1 MNWKEELL
9 NAKEDLIYV
18 KYKRGEGATYTVI
31 EKLLNTNKDL
41 CVLYL
46 GNYYIVEDILSKLY
60 RNKDKRIESLLC
72 SIENREI
79 IVNLIN
85 NKWLKIVCTRLEN
98 ADENFKRGL
107 RFHIGIADN
116 SDFSMPKI
124 LNRCKQKII
133 IMSDEGTT
141 SFRMINSDK
150 VKEKLNKDE
159 NQELSLTQRINN
171 YRKKLFTELENIP
184 MNDKTTMTRER
195 IIGMIKSLDH
205 IGK

>member
-9 NAKEDLIYV
+9 NAKEEVVYV

-31 EKLLNTNKDL
+31 EKILNTDKDL

-98 ADENFKRGL
+98 ANESFKRGL
-107 RFHIGIADN
+107 KFHIGIADN

-133 IMSDEGTT
+133 IMSDEDTT
-141 SFRMINSDK
+141 SFRIINSDK

>member
-9 NAKEDLIYV
+9 NAKEEVVYV

-31 EKLLNTNKDL
+31 EKLLNTDKDL

-141 SFRMINSDK
+141 SFRIINSDK

-205 IGK
+205 IGR